1 MVIKSLLIIVLFF
14 SSVSPCTALQV
25 TFKQSGNVDGTI
37 ITLGDIARFDNESEM
52 AVALASQIVAQSPPP
67 GESVSLNSLAI
78 KKHLVTTLSLP
89 GSIVWKGSQTV
100 LAKRNGIYIGSENI
114 QELIAE
120 YLRKSSENL
129 PDAEIRF
136 ISGSLPIPFIL
147 PAGNLT
153 YEVIPS
159 NPGILGSSR
168 FSLIF
173 RVDNRVVKNMSV
185 RGRIEALA
193 PVVVV
198 TRKLQKGTV
207 LSPGDL
213 TLTTKNLNNLR
224 DPGLSLSEFSGK
236 KLTRNIKAGTPISHS
251 MVVSLPVIKR
261 GERVKIVIRSGMMHL
276 SASGIAR
283 TDGRRNQV
291 IRVQN
296 SNSKKII
303 HCRVTAPGLVE
314 VIL

>member
-14 SSVSPCTALQV
+14 SSVIPCTALQI
-25 TFKQSGNVDGTI
+25 TFREKGNVDGAI
-37 ITLGDIARFDNESEM
+37 VTLGDIARFDNESEL

-67 GESVSLNSLAI
+67 GESVSLNALAI

-89 GSIVWKGSQTV
+89 GSIIWKGSQTV
-100 LAKRNGIYIGSENI
+100 LTKRSGIYIGSKKILEI
-114 QELIAE
+114 IAE
-120 YLRKSSENL
+120 FLRKSSENL

-136 ISGSLPIPFIL
+136 ISGAQPIPFIL

-173 RVDNRVVKNMSV
+173 RVDNRVAKNMSV

-193 PVVVV
+193 PVVVAA
-198 TRKLQKGTV
+198 RKLPKGTV
-207 LSPGDL
+207 LSSVNL
-213 TLTTKNLNNLR
+213 TLTTKNLNDLR
-224 DPGLSLSEFSGK
+224 DPGLSLSDFSGK

-251 MVVSLPVIKR
+251 MVVSLPVIRR
-261 GERVKIVIRSGMMHL
+261 GERVKIVIRSGTMHL
-276 SASGIAR
+276 SAIGIAR
-283 TDGRRNQV
+283 SDGIRNQM

-303 HCRVTAPGLVE
+303 LCRVAAAGLVE